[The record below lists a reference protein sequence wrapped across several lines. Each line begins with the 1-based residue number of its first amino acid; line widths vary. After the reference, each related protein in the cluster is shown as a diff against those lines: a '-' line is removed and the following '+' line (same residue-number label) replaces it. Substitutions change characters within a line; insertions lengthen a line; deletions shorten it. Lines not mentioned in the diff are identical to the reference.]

1 MKRLSKAYLG
11 LIYVF
16 LYAPILVMIVFS
28 FNASKSRNL
37 WAGFTLKWY
46 QELFHNQMVLESLGN
61 TLIIAVIASVVST
74 IVGTAAAVGIYSFNR
89 KMRNMILNVTYM
101 PMINPEIVTGVS
113 LMLLYVFL
121 GMRFGF
127 ATLLCSHI
135 TFCLPYVILSVLP
148 KLKQLDV
155 SIYEAGLD
163 LGCTPWWAFWKVV
176 LPQIMPGVFS
186 GFLMSFTYSL
196 DDFVISYFT
205 NGPTSQ
211 TLPITIYSMTRR
223 KVSPEINAL
232 STILFVAVFT
242 LLIIINLRG
251 INQKKKEKRSVSIEE
266 DPA

>member
-1 MKRLSKAYLG
+1 MKRVSKFYLA
-11 LIYVF
+11 LIYIF
-16 LYAPILVMIVFS
+16 LYAPILVMIVLS
-28 FNASKSRNL
+28 FNASKNRNV
-37 WAGFTLKWY
+37 WSGFTFKWY
-46 QELFHNQMVLESLGN
+46 AELFHNQIVLESLGN
-61 TLIIAVIASVVST
+61 TLLIACIAAVVST
-74 IVGTAAAVGIYSFNR
+74 VVGTAAAVGINSFR
-89 KMRNMILNVTYM
+89 RHMRNAILNVTYM

-121 GMRFGF
+121 GVKFGF
-127 ATLLCSHI
+127 LTLLYSHI

-148 KLKQLDV
+148 KLRQVDPN
-155 SIYEAGLD
+155 IYDAALD
-163 LGCTPWWAFWKVV
+163 LGCTPVHAFWKVI

-205 NGPTSQ
+205 NGATSQ

-232 STILFVAVFT
+232 STILFLVVFT

-251 INQKKKEKRSVSIEE
+251 RNPKKEKRS
-266 DPA
+266 A